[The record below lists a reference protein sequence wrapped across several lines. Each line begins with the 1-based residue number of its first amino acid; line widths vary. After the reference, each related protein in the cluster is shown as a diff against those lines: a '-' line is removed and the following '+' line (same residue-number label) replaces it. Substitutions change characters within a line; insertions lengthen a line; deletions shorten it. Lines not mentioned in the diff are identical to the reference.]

1 MKSAFR
7 GAMRRTA
14 ALALVPLGL
23 AATVRVSHAIPPET
37 AAALHNAADEGV
49 AVVTAA
55 LSGVRLFA
63 NPAAS
68 AAKRDA
74 DAIRAKRPNDAAL
87 LDRIASQPVATWIGD
102 WERDLRGTVSRI
114 TSLAASNGTVP
125 VLVAYNIPNRDCG
138 SHSAGGARDAQG
150 YGRWIRE
157 FAAGLGGRHAVV
169 VLEPDAV
176 AQTSCLDA
184 EQREARLGM
193 LRDAVGVLKGNGA
206 RVYVDAGNARW
217 MKPADMAGLL
227 RRSAID
233 KADGFALNVSNFIPN
248 AESIRYGQQISSLLG
263 SKHFIIDTSRNGVG
277 GNGEWCN
284 PKGQGLGALPTTNTG
299 HPLVDAFLW
308 IKVPGQSDGA
318 CNGGPRAGEWWT
330 DYALELARN
339 QPAQF
344 AMAAH

>member
-1 MKSAFR
+1 MNSIFR
-7 GAMRRTA
+7 GALRRTA
-14 ALALVPLGL
+14 ALALAPLGL
-23 AATVRVSHAIPPET
+23 AATVRAGYAIPPET
-37 AAALHNAADEGV
+37 AAALHKAADEGV
-49 AVVTAA
+49 AVVTNA

-74 DAIRAKRPNDAAL
+74 DALRAGRPNDAAL

-102 WERDLRGTVSRI
+102 WERDVRGTVSRI
-114 TSLAASNGTVP
+114 TSLAANNGTAP

-138 SHSAGGARDAQG
+138 SHSAGGAGDAQG
-150 YGRWIRE
+150 YARWIRD

-176 AQTSCLDA
+176 AQTSCLNA
-184 EQREARLGM
+184 EQKEARLGM
-193 LRDAVGVLKGNGA
+193 LRDAVDVLKSNGA

-217 MKPADMAGLL
+217 MKPVEMAGLL
-227 RRSAID
+227 RRSALD

-248 AESIRYGQQISSLLG
+248 SESIHYGEQISALAG
-263 SKHFIIDTSRNGVG
+263 NKHFIIDTSRNGVG
-277 GNGEWCN
+277 GNGQWCN

-299 HPLVDAFLW
+299 NPLVDAFLW
-308 IKVPGQSDGA
+308 IKVPGQSDGS

-339 QPAQF
+339 QPTKY
-344 AMAAH
+344 AM